1 MDTTP
6 YIFLNLRVG
15 LNRVIG
21 EATERFFEEQ
31 IAIDSVAWEMESS
44 HQPAQDQ
51 KDLRKVVTLNR
62 PKRVTLVKSFDR
74 STINLCDY
82 MAKRQL
88 FESAK
93 ITMVKTLAWEEKPR
107 PHIEMTLTKGYVES
121 VNLAASEANLSV
133 AVRETVTLSF
143 SSIKI
148 LYYSSVASSL
158 SSDAAATTFQLDMP
172 SEIQ

>member
-6 YIFLNLRVG
+6 YLFLNLRVG

-31 IAIDSVAWEMESS
+31 IALDSLHWEMETS

-51 KDLRKVVTLNR
+51 KDLRKVVTTNR
-62 PKRVTLVKSFDR
+62 PQRVRLIKAFDR
-74 STINLCDY
+74 ASINLCQY

-88 FESAK
+88 FEAAK
-93 ITMVKTLAWEEKPR
+93 ITMVKSLAWDDKPR
-107 PHIEMTLTKGYVES
+107 PRIEMTLTKGYVES
-121 VNLAASEANLSV
+121 VNLVAQEGSDSV
-133 AVRETVTLSF
+133 NVKETVTLSF
-143 SSIKI
+143 STIKI
-148 LYYSSVASSL
+148 LYYSDVASST
-158 SSDAAATTFQLDMP
+158 SNAATTFQMDMP